1 MTLPVCLRVARHT
14 GSGKAACRRLAELGC
29 SANEIASISG
39 HKTLKE
45 VARYTAAADQERL
58 ADQAM
63 RALEGPER
71 EQEVA
76 NQENRLAKT
85 ARKSL
90 K

>member
-1 MTLPVCLRVARHT
+1 V
-14 GSGKAACRRLAELGC
+14 KLGC

-45 VARYTAAADQERL
+45 FARYTAAADQERL

-63 RALEGPER
+63 RALKGPER

-76 NQENRLAKT
+76 NQENRLAKM
-85 ARKSL
+85 AR
-90 K
+90 

>member
-1 MTLPVCLRVARHT
+1 M
-14 GSGKAACRRLAELGC
+14 KLGC

-45 VARYTAAADQERL
+45 FARYTAADQERL

-71 EQEVA
+71 KQEVA
-76 NQENRLAKT
+76 NQENRLAKM